1 MLCVGPSNISAEVT
15 ASQTAVDQSGQD
27 VGRDASSQSSFRI
40 SSNGVTNNNEP
51 SRAAATYADATRKP
65 TILSAPLKQAVVSA
79 VYADLQKKK
88 IDAQRTSLFQ
98 DYHILP
104 FQTSC
109 LSKVFAKLSLVSH
122 LIL

>member
-15 ASQTAVDQSGQD
+15 ASQTAVDQSSQD
-27 VGRDASSQSSFRI
+27 VGRDASSQSSFQI

-79 VYADLQKKK
+79 VYADLQKK
-88 IDAQRTSLFQ
+88 R
-98 DYHILP
+98 
-104 FQTSC
+104 
-109 LSKVFAKLSLVSH
+109 
-122 LIL
+122 